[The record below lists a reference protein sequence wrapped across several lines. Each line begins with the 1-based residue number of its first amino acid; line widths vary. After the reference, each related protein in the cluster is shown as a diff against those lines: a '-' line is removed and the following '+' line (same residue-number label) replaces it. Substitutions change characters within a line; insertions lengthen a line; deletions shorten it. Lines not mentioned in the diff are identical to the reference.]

1 MLLYR
6 GLSPAHAE
14 LKFLEIAKRLELYGS
29 EVQKAM
35 VRPVRTSVVLSIPLP
50 FLVKLWPS
58 SL

>member
-29 EVQKAM
+29 EVQKAK
-35 VRPVRTSVVLSIPLP
+35 VTPVRISVVLST
-50 FLVKLWPS
+50 PS
-58 SL
+58 FSGKTLA